1 MHRPATGLFLALIGI
16 GVAPAAAQWKGKGE
30 VGLVYAR
37 GNSETETANLRIDAA
52 RELPRW
58 KHAFGVAALRS
69 ATRDE
74 KTAQRAGA
82 SWQSDGKLTGRAY
95 WFGGLRYERD
105 EFSGFDYQASGSTGF
120 GYQFL
125 DTERTRFSGQAGVGY
140 ARRELAPTGEMES
153 DAILRGD
160 LKLDHGLTATTRV
173 LNTLV
178 VEAGAEQGRGLDQGI
193 EVRGL
198 EFVDRRGHGHDDD
211 VGLGQHLG
219 IGGVDG
225 VGGLRHLRVVQ
236 LARGVGAA
244 QAGVD
249 LVLRDVEADG
259 AHVLAEF
266 DDEGQADIAQTDD
279 RNGVHAG

>member
-1 MHRPATGLFLALIGI
+1 MHRLATGLFLALIGI

-120 GYQFL
+120 GYPFL

-178 VEAGAEQGRGLDQGI
+178 VEAGAENTFVSNVLALQARMTDRFALSVGLDL
-193 EVRGL
+193 RHNT
-198 EFVDRRGHGHDDD
+198 DPPA
-211 VGLGQHLG
+211 GLGRTDTLTT
-219 IGGVDG
+219 
-225 VGGLRHLRVVQ
+225 LS
-236 LARGVGAA
+236 
-244 QAGVD
+244 
-249 LVLRDVEADG
+249 LVYA
-259 AHVLAEF
+259 F
-266 DDEGQADIAQTDD
+266 
-279 RNGVHAG
+279 